1 MLPVQIERKRFRW
14 LQSTGRPLSY
24 KRQQIIDNFIVYY
37 STLKRYVW
45 PPTATQSR
53 SAMRGSWYRDIS
65 SLYQEKKDIYHD
77 IISTIEK
84 RNLSG
89 YDIFLQTH
97 FWILYSLVFLKCSH
111 SDFLRNHASDRNSE
125 GTLPSS
131 TFDFVY
137 WGTFLAPNS
146 NVFVQGI
153 CFLLLKR

>member
-24 KRQQIIDNFIVYY
+24 EQQQIIDNFIVYY

-97 FWILYSLVFLKCSH
+97 FWILYHIIYHILFLDMNIPNISLNRIYILDIISL
-111 SDFLRNHASDRNSE
+111 DIY
-125 GTLPSS
+125 PSQVWFTRIPATS
-131 TFDFVY
+131 KYARDK
-137 WGTFLAPNS
+137 PN
-146 NVFVQGI
+146 
-153 CFLLLKR
+153 